1 MYRLTPRQVIVIIP
15 RAPGDPQL
23 AALAR
28 DLGPERL
35 DELLLAT
42 MRDAI
47 AASVR
52 VDGAT
57 IAVMAPTQ
65 ARLAHLRQVLPA
77 GLEFTAPRGPIAT
90 SRMSVFALASHQGR
104 EFERIVLLDGAVL
117 RLSSRVIGTG
127 LGALA
132 SADVVVGASRRGS
145 PYAFGLLE
153 RHAVHLL
160 DADEPL
166 IAGDRS
172 ATELVSRVRAMRLG
186 TRRLEPLPTL
196 DAFAIVDE
204 LRSAMASL
212 PGVGRHVS
220 AFLANLPWAEPAM
233 SGHVCHVE

>member
-1 MYRLTPRQVIVIIP
+1 MYRLTPRQAVVVISRVP
-15 RAPGDPQL
+15 DDPKL

-47 AASVR
+47 AACVR

-77 GLEFTAPRGPIAT
+77 GLEFAAPVGPIPT
-90 SRMSVFALASHQGR
+90 RLMSLFALASHQGR
-104 EFERIVLLDGAVL
+104 EFERIVLVDGAVL
-117 RLSSRVIGTG
+117 LLSSRVVGTG

-132 SADVVVGASRRGS
+132 SADIVVGASRRGAA
-145 PYAFGLLE
+145 YAFGLLE
-153 RHAVHLL
+153 RHVVHLL
-160 DADEPL
+160 EADQPV

-172 ATELVSRVRAMRLG
+172 AAELISHVRAMRLG

-196 DAFAIVDE
+196 DAFATMDE
-204 LRSAMASL
+204 LRSAMANL

-220 AFLANLPWAEPAM
+220 AFLANPSWTGSAM
-233 SGHVCHVE
+233 SAHVGNVD